1 MFHFALFT
9 SAGIFASKVTDA
21 GEQVLSRSPFCG
33 NPSSTYVQRIVN
45 PVTVERDAGILQ
57 ESQLSKVYAQSCYN
71 ASNDSPTYCSF
82 QKPYLFWTKNVDS
95 PCLFK
100 PSICSN
106 QTWSRSITLDSG
118 LIDSQDDLGLNAP
131 PGDRLSY
138 RRVMS
143 CAPLNNDEQ
152 YLIEGQN

>member
-1 MFHFALFT
+1 MW
-9 SAGIFASKVTDA
+9 IPPASSSCLSVTIKL
-21 GEQVLSRSPFCG
+21 G
-33 NPSSTYVQRIVN
+33 
-45 PVTVERDAGILQ
+45 
-57 ESQLSKVYAQSCYN
+57 
-71 ASNDSPTYCSF
+71 
-82 QKPYLFWTKNVDS
+82 
-95 PCLFK
+95 
-100 PSICSN
+100 
-106 QTWSRSITLDSG
+106 SRSITLDSG